1 MAEHKD
7 HAEVKIHPPVLALIY
22 LVIVYLVKRYIPI
35 SLVVPDV
42 LRNIGIA
49 LVVIGIMLGF
59 GVVWEFGKSRTTLN
73 PHGSVTSIVTS
84 GVFRFSRNPIYLG
97 FVLMLIGFPLYTGT
111 YWGLFFAPLLV
122 ISFNE
127 LVIQYE
133 EAYLEK
139 KFGDEYTSFKSRV
152 RRWL

>member
-1 MAEHKD
+1 MAAHKD

-42 LRNIGIA
+42 LRNIGIT